1 MLLWY
6 TYLFSR
12 PIVVT
17 AVDVTTFGWSII
29 YWKRKISHQKFSLCW
44 KYLMEHEMIRFPILS
59 WTQLKHPWKSPLEMA
74 TCFRWN
80 RLVDDIER
88 LAAFYISYSWKFHS
102 INRDHMIREKKTKNE
117 TKYENDHKFK
127 SPRSWVGC
135 RPNRYSIQSAIS
147 FSHFFLSF
155 HHCWYWFRPAL
166 IYIDMK

>member
-17 AVDVTTFGWSII
+17 AVDVTTFGWSIV

-102 INRDHMIREKKTKNE
+102 INRDHMIREKKKRKMKQNMKTIINLKARDLGLGVDQIDIPSNPQ
-117 TKYENDHKFK
+117 YLF
-127 SPRSWVGC
+127 P
-135 RPNRYSIQSAIS
+135 IS
-147 FSHFFLSF
+147 FSLSTTADTGF
-155 HHCWYWFRPAL
+155 VRH
-166 IYIDMK
+166 